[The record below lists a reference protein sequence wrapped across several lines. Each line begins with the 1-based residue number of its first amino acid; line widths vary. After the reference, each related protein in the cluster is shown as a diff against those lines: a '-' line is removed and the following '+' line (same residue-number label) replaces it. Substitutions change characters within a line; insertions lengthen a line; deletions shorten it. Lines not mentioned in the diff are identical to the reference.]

1 VLVCNFT
8 DHLLIIRQTMM
19 CGKRCNEFDRVFFDS
34 EKMGDV
40 LNSKVLLSAAVRQ
53 TLGPRKHLLAT
64 QLGVP

>member
-1 VLVCNFT
+1 
-8 DHLLIIRQTMM
+8 MM